1 MTQNSA
7 IFEQQ
12 LNSFGIS
19 LHQAIINQ
27 LIGEIESAINDGV
40 IRSTGD
46 KYSIYDF
53 IREILGKTG
62 ERKAWKRFTD
72 EFPEVTVAFCHSVKL
87 ARTDGKKANLST
99 PATDMLGLLYIAY
112 TINSEFSHN
121 LRVSSA
127 RLILADRQSSPQS
140 INTVEHLERSL
151 EATREALQN
160 YPYTLEKLWKDSG
173 IVNKS
178 QVKSA
183 IIRDFVEIR
192 DYIWAD
198 DILCINQDTYYILMM
213 SFRSLQ
219 GADISQ
225 LPEHIKVATKKYFQY
240 HWDKKFNRRTA
251 QSDENQ
257 LSLFNL

>member
-7 IFEQQ
+7 VFEQQ
-12 LNSFGIS
+12 LSSFGIS

-27 LIGEIESAINDGV
+27 LIGEIELAINDGV

-46 KYSIYDF
+46 KHSIYDF

-62 ERKAWKRFTD
+62 ERKAWKRFTE
-72 EFPEVTVAFCHSVKL
+72 EFPDVTVALSHSVKL
-87 ARTDGKKANLST
+87 ARKDGKKANIES
-99 PATDMLGLLYIAY
+99 PVTDIFGLLYIAY
-112 TINSEFSHN
+112 TMDSEFSHN

-127 RLILADRQSSPQS
+127 RLVFSERQSSPKP

-178 QVKSA
+178 QVKGA
-183 IIRDFVEIR
+183 IIRDFLEGR

-198 DILCINQDTYYILMM
+198 DILCLNESTFMILIV
-213 SFRSLQ
+213 SFKSLK

-225 LPEHIKVATKKYFQY
+225 LPEIIRLNTKEYFQ
-240 HWDKKFNRRTA
+240 HQLQKKMNRRVG
-251 QSDENQ
+251 QVDENQ
-257 LSLFNL
+257 LTLFDI